1 MCSGHD
7 VSSFDVFG
15 EQPVLNIPSVIFKKS
30 YSKMSPASQRHN
42 RTEDGKHLIDLY
54 GGQDVV

>member
-7 VSSFDVFG
+7 VFSFDVFG
-15 EQPVLNIPSVIFKKS
+15 EKPVLNIPSVMFKKS

-42 RTEDGKHLIDLY
+42 KTEDGKPLIDLY
-54 GGQDVV
+54 RGQDVV